1 MRFVKT
7 MMTVTVLMVAT
18 PLLAGVRSAAAQS
31 GLGAVTCVGAELETI
46 TSTNPVRTRM
56 RTDQEVIYRTGVD
69 LAGRDALESDLR
81 SELDAHAEIW
91 CAWSD
96 IGDTHVMIIR
106 YTGAVRLD
114 LTLDPEDP
122 RFQAFGVGYGTSWE
136 EAEQFATRLDDRFVS
151 YNDGSGYE
159 VLVQETWSAGTVD
172 DPSARDDAAP
182 RQADAGEGREPVSTR
197 SPESASAS
205 GIEETCAGKPA
216 GTACWM
222 EPADQP
228 RCYVWNPSL
237 DEGATVTWTAGCN
250 EGFAQ
255 GTGTLRWAWD
265 EGESSSEGLLRD
277 GQRHGNWVQR
287 YSDGTVYEGPYVD
300 GKKHGNWVGR
310 YANGMIFE
318 GPYVNGKRHG
328 NWVQRFVSGLVQEGP
343 YADGKRHGNWVLRL
357 SDGGVQEG
365 PFVDG
370 EKRGNWVERFVSG
383 LVQEGPYVD
392 FKRHGNW
399 VERDP
404 DGDIREGPY
413 VNGERH
419 GDWIELHGHGPF
431 RVGRRRWVNGR
442 IHGDTVRWKWSGGGV
457 SLWTYVDGERHGI
470 HVSCKYGERANLA
483 WVAVYENNE
492 GGDTYYG
499 YDDIEDQQLARAAAA
514 ACARVL
520 SLEQPTLSRNR

>member
-1 MRFVKT
+1 
-7 MMTVTVLMVAT
+7 
-18 PLLAGVRSAAAQS
+18 
-31 GLGAVTCVGAELETI
+31 
-46 TSTNPVRTRM
+46 M

-69 LAGRDALESDLR
+69 LASRDALESDLR

-96 IGDTHVMIIR
+96 IGDSHVMIIR

-172 DPSARDDAAP
+172 DPSARDATAP

-197 SPESASAS
+197 APESPSAS

-222 EPADQP
+222 APADQP

-237 DEGATVTWTAGCN
+237 GEGETVTWTGGCN
-250 EGFAQ
+250 EGFADGA
-255 GTGTLRWAWD
+255 GTVRWAWD

-287 YSDGTVYEGPYVD
+287 TAEGHVYEGPYVD
-300 GKKHGNWVGR
+300 GG
-310 YANGMIFE
+310 
-318 GPYVNGKRHG
+318 
-328 NWVQRFVSGLVQEGP
+328 
-343 YADGKRHGNWVLRL
+343 RHGNWVLRL

-399 VERDP
+399 VERHA
-404 DGDIREGPY
+404 DGDIWEGPY
-413 VNGERH
+413 VDGERH
-419 GDWIELHGHGPF
+419 GDWIERHADGDIWEGPYVDGERHGDWIEWYGPGD
-431 RVGRRRWVNGR
+431 VTRRRWVNGR
-442 IHGDTVRWKWSGGGV
+442 IHGDTVKWNPDGMV

-470 HVSCKYGERANLA
+470 YVGCISHERANHVLG
-483 WVAVYENNE
+483 VRSYENGE
-492 GGDTYYG
+492 RGKYYI
-499 YDDIEDQQLARAAAA
+499 YDQIEDQQLAHAAAA

-520 SLEQPTLSRNR
+520 SLEQPTLSRKR

>member
-1 MRFVKT
+1 MGFVKT
-7 MMTVTVLMVAT
+7 MMTVTVLVVAT

-182 RQADAGEGREPVSTR
+182 RQADAEGGPESVSTR
-197 SPESASAS
+197 SPESPSAS
-205 GIEETCAGKPA
+205 SIEETCAGKPA

-237 DEGATVTWTAGCN
+237 GEGATVTWTGGCN

-255 GTGTLRWAWD
+255 EAGTLRWAWAA
-265 EGESSSEGLLRD
+265 GELSSEGLLRD
-277 GQRHGNWVQR
+277 GQRHGNWVER
-287 YSDGTVYEGPYVD
+287 YSDGTVYEGPYV
-300 GKKHGNWVGR
+300 
-310 YANGMIFE
+310 NGE
-318 GPYVNGKRHG
+318 RHG
-328 NWVQRFVSGLVQEGP
+328 DWVERFASGHVSEGP
-343 YADGKRHGNWVLRL
+343 YADGKRHGNWVTRL
-357 SDGGVQEG
+357 PDGGVHEGPIVHGKRHGHWVQAAADGGVYEGPYVNDEKHGNWVERFANGTVQEG
-365 PFVDG
+365 PYVDG
-370 EKRGNWVERFVSG
+370 KKRGNWVERFANG
-383 LVQEGPYVD
+383 TVQ
-392 FKRHGNW
+392 
-399 VERDP
+399 
-404 DGDIREGPY
+404 EGPY
-413 VNGERH
+413 VNGERD
-419 GDWIELHGHGPF
+419 GDWIEWYGHGPF
-431 RVGRRRWVNGR
+431 RVARRRWVNGR
-442 IHGDTVRWKWSGGGV
+442 KHGDTVLWHRSGGGV
-457 SLWTYVDGERHGI
+457 SLYPYVDGEWHGI
-470 HVSCKYGERANLA
+470 HLACELGRRANLQ
-483 WVAVYENNE
+483 WVVVYENGERGEFYN
-492 GGDTYYG
+492 D
-499 YDDIEDQQLARAAAA
+499 YDDIEDQQLARAAAG

-520 SLEQPTLSRNR
+520 SLEQPTLSRKR

>member
-7 MMTVTVLMVAT
+7 MMTVAALVVAT

-31 GLGAVTCVGAELETI
+31 GLGAVACVGAELETI
-46 TSTNPVRTRM
+46 TSTNPVRRRM

-182 RQADAGEGREPVSTR
+182 READAEGAPESVSAR
-197 SPESASAS
+197 SPESPSAS

-216 GTACWM
+216 GTSCWM
-222 EPADQP
+222 ELADQP
-228 RCYVWNPSL
+228 QCYVWNPNLQAS
-237 DEGATVTWTAGCN
+237 ETVTWTAGCN
-250 EGFAQ
+250 QGFADGA
-255 GTGTLRWAWD
+255 GTVRWAWGG
-265 EGESSSEGLLRD
+265 GESSSEGLLRD
-277 GQRHGNWVQR
+277 GQKHGNWVER
-287 YSDGTVYEGPYVD
+287 TAEGDVHEGPYVD

-318 GPYVNGKRHG
+318 GPYVDDQRHG
-328 NWVQRFVSGLVQEGP
+328 NWVERWPSGTLHEGP
-343 YADGKRHGNWVLRL
+343 FVDGKRHGNWVLRW
-357 SDGGVQEG
+357 SDGTIHEG
-365 PFVDG
+365 PHVDG
-370 EKRGNWVERFVSG
+370 K
-383 LVQEGPYVD
+383 
-392 FKRHGNW
+392 KHGNW
-399 VERDP
+399 VERAP
-404 DGDIREGPY
+404 DGDISEGPY

-419 GDWIELHGHGPF
+419 GDWIEWHGPGD
-431 RVGRRRWVNGR
+431 VTRRRWVNGR
-442 IHGDTVRWKWSGGGV
+442 IHGDTVKWNPNGMV
-457 SLWTYVDGERHGI
+457 SLWTYVDGERRGI
-470 HVSCKYGERANLA
+470 HVGCISRERANL
-483 WVAVYENNE
+483 VLGVRSYENGE
-492 GGDTYYG
+492 RGEYYG
-499 YDDIEDQQLARAAAA
+499 YDDIEDQQLAHAAAA

-520 SLEQPTLSRNR
+520 SLEQPTLSRKR